1 MRARVCWSMGVLVAA
16 WLVPA
21 GVARAQTPSADVVT
35 PPANIL
41 LPNYNN
47 VPIGPNAGLEGSAH
61 VARVGDPSAAWLNPA
76 GLSRA
81 ETAEISGSSGLF
93 QLVTVS
99 PSTLPDSGG
108 SVTQLPS
115 LVGFTATNVG
125 RKGLTVGLSVLTSSS
140 WQQQTDSQ
148 IVVNQGTSG
157 ERFAYSADSE
167 YQQHVGAGSVGWA
180 MGRLRLGAG
189 IALLYTSITKNAVV
203 SDRVASATDLRS
215 LLVESRATASAFQL
229 RPLFGAQFDLS
240 PHVAVGGMMRIRPL
254 TLFTNAVTTSD
265 GLAAGGS
272 GSVGASYFD
281 SSAQFTNKLPF
292 EFHGGIAY
300 TGSRGEIE
308 VDVQAYTPVSA
319 YTMIAS
325 DQPIVTYGSSG
336 PGSAPSVVTRPFA
349 GTISHMRGMAN
360 VAAGGRFVLTSNGVW
375 RLHYGIGTDLSP
387 VADDD
392 QMFTRVNL
400 FTWSLGVSG
409 TKGPLQFA
417 AGVNY
422 RSGTSDNVVVRNLA
436 SGEPLSTSIDV
447 RSVGLIY
454 SLSYKF

>member
-1 MRARVCWSMGVLVAA
+1 MISH
-16 WLVPA
+16 
-21 GVARAQTPSADVVT
+21 GVARIALIVAGCLCVSAAAVAQAPPPDLVT

-81 ETAEISGSSGLF
+81 ESAEVSGSSGLF
-93 QLVTVS
+93 QLATVS
-99 PSTLPDSGG
+99 PSTLPNNGG

-125 RKGLTVGLSVLTSSS
+125 RKGLTAGLSFLTSSS
-140 WQQQTDSQ
+140 WSQETDSQ
-148 IVVNQGTSG
+148 IVVNQGSTA
-157 ERFAYSADSE
+157 ERFGYSADAE

-180 MGRLRLGAG
+180 SGRLRLGGGLAF
-189 IALLYTSITKNAVV
+189 LYTSITKNGVV
-203 SDRVASATDLRS
+203 SDRLATPTNLRS
-215 LLVESRATASAFQL
+215 FLLESRVTGSAFQL

-240 PHVAVGGMMRIRPL
+240 PHVAIGGMMRTRPI
-254 TLFTNAVTTSD
+254 TLFTSAVTTSD
-265 GLAAGGS
+265 GIAQN
-272 GSVGASYFD
+272 GSVSSAASFFD
-281 SSAQFTNKLPF
+281 DSAQFTNRLPF
-292 EFHGGIAY
+292 EFHGGIAF

-319 YTMIAS
+319 YTIIAS
-325 DQPIVTYGSSG
+325 AQPIVTYGSAGS
-336 PGSAPSVVTRPFA
+336 GSAPVVVTQPFN
-349 GTISHMRGMAN
+349 GITSHMRGMAN
-360 VAAGGRFVLTSNGVW
+360 VAAGGRFLLTSSGVW
-375 RLHYGIGTDLSP
+375 RLHFGAGSDLSP

-392 QMFTRVNL
+392 QVFTKVNM
-400 FTWSLGVSG
+400 FTWSVGLSG

-417 AGVNY
+417 AGLNW
-422 RSGTSDNVVVRNLA
+422 RSGSSDNVIVRDLQNGDRVR
-436 SGEPLSTSIDV
+436 SGVDV
-447 RSVGLIY
+447 RTVGLIY